1 MDDLFLLGRLM
12 FGGFFLYNGANHFLM
27 NATMVQ
33 YAAAKGV
40 PMPEVAVA
48 VAGVLILVGGF
59 CVLTGF
65 QPYVGLSCIALF
77 LVCVTPMM
85 HNFWALTNATDRLNE
100 MGRFLSNGALL
111 GGTLMMFAVPRPWPY
126 SLELRRQLP
135 LRAD

>member
-1 MDDLFLLGRLM
+1 MDDLFLLGRIV
-12 FGGFFLYNGANHFLM
+12 FGGFFVFNGANHFLM

-33 YAAAKGV
+33 FAAAKGV

-85 HNFWALTNATDRLNE
+85 HNFWALTNPAERLNE
-100 MGRFLSNGALL
+100 MGHFLSNAALL
-111 GGTLMMFAVPRPWPY
+111 GGSLMMFAIPRPWPY
-126 SLELRRQLP
+126 SPELKRSVRT
-135 LRAD
+135 